1 VDGRCHC
8 FIAESVSRN
17 FRVPSWP
24 RNVPCSW
31 LLPSDSL
38 NHAET
43 QPSLPPFVENLPS
56 ILQAVTVEPGIPGPE
71 TTEPRPLRSRPSDA
85 VRCCCYTCRSFLFE
99 QPAPENPSKRQ
110 DISSNLI
117 PIHPRGFRFDFPTGI
132 FRRCIPRPAR
142 RCTRM
147 SGSSRPPSLSLPSK
161 SLPYR
166 VVDLFHPHRLPYPTN
181 SLYPILDV
189 RHCCGFWWPA

>member
-31 LLPSDSL
+31 FLPSDSL

-71 TTEPRPLRSRPSDA
+71 TIEPRPLRSRPTDA

-99 QPAPENPSKRQ
+99 QPAPENPPKGKTSHP
-110 DISSNLI
+110 ISSQSIPEGSVLI
-117 PIHPRGFRFDFPTGI
+117 SRLVFSAVAFLVPRDAA
-132 FRRCIPRPAR
+132 PA
-142 RCTRM
+142 CLVPLI
-147 SGSSRPPSLSLPSK
+147 PPSLSLPSK
-161 SLPYR
+161 SLSYR
-166 VVDLFHPHRLPYPTN
+166 VVDLLHSHRLPYPTN